1 MVVFRV
7 AGVSFDGR
15 QEFLKKIFE
24 SKEKLD
30 LSFEREPNN
39 PYDSNA
45 IKVMINIGGELF
57 RIGYVPKKNNVKY
70 VGKELPIIKSYRI
83 LDFGPR
89 YSKGLELYV
98 K

>member
-1 MVVFRV
+1 MDVFRV

-30 LSFEREPNN
+30 LSFEREP
-39 PYDSNA
+39 D
-45 IKVMINIGGELF
+45 KLH
-57 RIGYVPKKNNVKY
+57 NVKFT
-70 VGKELPIIKSYRI
+70 EHLPVLHSYRI

>member
-1 MVVFRV
+1 MELSRRNIIFKVKRYGRNSITDVFRV

-30 LSFEREPNN
+30 LSFEREPDN

-45 IKVMINIGGELF
+45 IKVMINIG
-57 RIGYVPKKNNVKY
+57 
-70 VGKELPIIKSYRI
+70 
-83 LDFGPR
+83 
-89 YSKGLELYV
+89 
-98 K
+98 

>member
-30 LSFEREPNN
+30 LLFEREPDN
-39 PYDSNA
+39 PYDANA
-45 IKVMINIGGELF
+45 IKVMINIG
-57 RIGYVPKKNNVKY
+57 
-70 VGKELPIIKSYRI
+70 
-83 LDFGPR
+83 
-89 YSKGLELYV
+89 
-98 K
+98 

>member
-1 MVVFRV
+1 MEVFRV

-24 SKEKLD
+24 SKEKLN
-30 LSFEREPNN
+30 LLFEREPDN

-45 IKVMINIGGELF
+45 IKVMININGELF
-57 RIGYVPKKNNVKY
+57 RIGYVPKTYNVK
-70 VGKELPIIKSYRI
+70 
-83 LDFGPR
+83 